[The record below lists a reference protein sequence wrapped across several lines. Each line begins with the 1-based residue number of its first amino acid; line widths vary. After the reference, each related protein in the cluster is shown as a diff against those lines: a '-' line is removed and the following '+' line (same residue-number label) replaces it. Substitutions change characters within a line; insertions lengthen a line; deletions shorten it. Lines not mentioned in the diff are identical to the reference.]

1 MPMTERRL
9 ECVEDGGV
17 RNAAPQAA
25 AGTGSTA
32 LGRQARLWGIIGFS
46 ALLGCAILRLAVLAR
61 ASLAEPWHAGHVVAL
76 FVSVAAMA
84 YFEGYRAFQQS
95 YAPRFAARAAALR
108 TQATL
113 IRTLLAPLYCMS
125 LYDAP
130 RRQLTAAWMVTA
142 GIVVLVLCV
151 RLLPQPWR
159 GILDAGVVVGLSWG
173 LCATLLACLRAR

>member
-17 RNAAPQAA
+17 RDATPAQ
-25 AGTGSTA
+25 AGTGTLA
-32 LGRQARLWGIIGFS
+32 LGGLARRWGIIGFAVLLAS
-46 ALLGCAILRLAVLAR
+46 AIVRLAALAH
-61 ASLAEPWHAGHVVAL
+61 ASLAAPWHAGHVVAL

-108 TQATL
+108 TQATP